1 MPRGGLLCTCLLHG
15 MLLTSLVVPLP
26 AAAASQALPFDLL
39 RALIGNASTY
49 NHIRP
54 DADGPPVTVNCSLY
68 ITSLGSVEETTM
80 DYTVT
85 LFLRHWWNDERL
97 AFTGAT
103 RLGWLDLSPEVAT
116 SVWKPDAYFSNE
128 KSAALH
134 MVTAEN
140 MMLRVFANGDVFY
153 SVRLSLTLDCPM
165 NLRQF
170 PVDVVKCSIYLESYS
185 MSTRDIVFRWSLENP
200 VEYSDQ
206 ITMPEFKLGDK
217 TLHEDCTKNFSTG
230 NFTCIRATFS
240 LRRKIGYYMFQIYIP
255 TLLIVIIS
263 WAAFWVNMES
273 APARVA
279 LGMTTI
285 LTMTTQSSGSR
296 TFLPKL
302 SYATAMDVWMTA
314 CMVFVFAAFLEYIAV
329 TYALTNGHD
338 LLLKLA
344 ECKEEEAEVD
354 KKTKKKT
361 EFGEKVSSLAQ
372 GIDNVSR
379 VFFPICFLFFNLLYW
394 SILLVVLSE
403 GEE

>member
-1 MPRGGLLCTCLLHG
+1 MPLVLLL
-15 MLLTSLVVPLP
+15 PP
-26 AAAASQALPFDLL
+26 AASSQGLPFDQLWT
-39 RALIGNASTY
+39 LIGNASTY
-49 NHIRP
+49 NPSIRP

-68 ITSLGSVEETTM
+68 ITSLGSVEETSM
-80 DYTVT
+80 DYKAT
-85 LFLRHWWNDERL
+85 LFLRQRWSDERL
-97 AFTGAT
+97 ALAGPAG
-103 RLGWLDLSPEVAT
+103 LGWLDLSPEAAA

-128 KSAALH
+128 KTAAPH
-134 MVTAEN
+134 AGTADN
-140 MMLRVFANGDVFY
+140 TMLRVFANGDVFY
-153 SVRLSLTLDCPM
+153 STRLSLTLDCPM

-170 PVDVVKCSIYLESYS
+170 PADVVTCSIYLESYS
-185 MSTRDIVFRWSLENP
+185 MSTRDIVFRWSLGNP
-200 VEYSDQ
+200 VENSDQ
-206 ITMPEFKLGDK
+206 ITIPEFKLGDK
-217 TLHEDCTKNFSTG
+217 ILHEDCTKNFSTG
-230 NFTCIRATFS
+230 NFTCVRATFS
-240 LRRKIGYYMFQIYIP
+240 LRRKIGYYMLQIYIP

-296 TFLPKL
+296 TSLPKL

-329 TYALTNGHD
+329 TYALTNDHD

-344 ECKEEEAEVD
+344 KCKEEAEVD
-354 KKTKKKT
+354 KKTKET

-379 VFFPICFLFFNLLYW
+379 VFFPICFLLFNLLYW
-394 SILLVVLSE
+394 SILLLVLNE
-403 GEE
+403 GGE